1 MLEDFAGFDIAIAV
15 ASSGLTLAALAAI
28 SLRKAAVA
36 ARNRSR
42 RSR

>member
-1 MLEDFAGFDIAIAV
+1 MLESLAGFDIAIAV
-15 ASSGLTLAALAAI
+15 ASSGLTLAALVSF